1 MVISPVSSG
10 TVLGLLQIVQIDALL
25 VDSEGI
31 ARIAIVYSIIMVV
44 PNAKYWGVST
54 QDLVERVHESRV
66 HPVVPP
72 QGRDGRDVG
81 PEE

>member
-1 MVISPVSSG
+1 MIPPVSSG
-10 TVLGLLQIVQIDALL
+10 TILGLLQIVQIDALL
-25 VDSEGI
+25 VDFEGV
-31 ARIAIVYSIIMVV
+31 ARIAIVYSIVMVV
-44 PNAKYWGVST
+44 PNAKYWGVSS
-54 QDLVERVHESRV
+54 QDLVERVHESRI